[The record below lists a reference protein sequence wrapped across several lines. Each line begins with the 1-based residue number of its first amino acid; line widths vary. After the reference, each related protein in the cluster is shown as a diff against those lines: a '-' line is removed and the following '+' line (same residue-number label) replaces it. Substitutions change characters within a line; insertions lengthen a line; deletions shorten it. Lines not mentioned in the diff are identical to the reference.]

1 VTTMTSSEVDLP
13 NSLPPPGPGRSSV
26 LKVIW
31 DLRYHNT
38 LWIFLVLAGM
48 IGVFSGLSP
57 GAFATVINM
66 RSMATDAAT
75 FVVMGIGAT
84 YVIVTAGIDLSCGS
98 VLVFSGVVSAE
109 AMNGIRG
116 VGGSGLQSVS
126 QTSASWEVLLF
137 GLVVA
142 LAGGLGWGLFNG
154 LLVAFTEVPP
164 LIVTLGSFGMA
175 LGAAQLITGG
185 TDLTNIP
192 SNLSSSIG
200 NGSIG
205 GIPWLVLIAVAI
217 ALVGG
222 VALGQTPFGRH
233 TYAIG
238 SNVESARRAGIR
250 VRAHLVQVYLLAGL
264 LAGLAGYLNLARFS
278 TTTINGHTTDNLSVI
293 AGVVLGG
300 TSLFGGSGSI
310 FGSSVGIL
318 IPVVLAAGF
327 VITGVVPFW
336 QEIAVGAVL
345 ITAVYLDISGRR
357 SRLAR

>member
-1 VTTMTSSEVDLP
+1 MTSSEVDLP

-116 VGGSGLQSVS
+116 AGGSGLQSVS

-222 VALGQTPFGRH
+222 VALGQIGR
-233 TYAIG
+233 A
-238 SNVESARRAGIR
+238 S
-250 VRAHLVQVYLLAGL
+250 
-264 LAGLAGYLNLARFS
+264 
-278 TTTINGHTTDNLSVI
+278 
-293 AGVVLGG
+293 
-300 TSLFGGSGSI
+300 
-310 FGSSVGIL
+310 
-318 IPVVLAAGF
+318 
-327 VITGVVPFW
+327 
-336 QEIAVGAVL
+336 
-345 ITAVYLDISGRR
+345 
-357 SRLAR
+357 